1 MDNFNNNYNTNHQ
14 FDAINIANG
23 HPEYVG
29 TGVLAPFSNN
39 SRSSNYYNK
48 ENYKEWSSLSKKE
61 KGIAITFLIILVIVS
76 LLMHWDFFIS
86 LTL

>member
-1 MDNFNNNYNTNHQ
+1 MNNINNSFNTNHQ

-23 HPEYVG
+23 HPEYIG
-29 TGVLAPFSNN
+29 TGILALFSNN
-39 SRSSNYYNK
+39 SKNSNYYNNQ
-48 ENYKEWSSLSKKE
+48 NYKKWSSLSKKE
-61 KGIAITFLIILVIVS
+61 KGIAITFLIIFVIVF

>member
-1 MDNFNNNYNTNHQ
+1 MDNYHNDYNHS

-23 HPEYVG
+23 HPEYIG
-29 TGVLAPFSNN
+29 TGILAPFSNN
-39 SRSSNYYNK
+39 SKNSNYYNNQ
-48 ENYKEWSSLSKKE
+48 NYKKWSSLSKKE
-61 KGIAITFLIILVIVS
+61 KGIVITFLIIFVIVF